1 MSSADPSAH
10 LGQKGFHLRHKLA
23 SFEMN
28 CLGDAATGATY
39 GAGIGALLEGMA
51 VSFDESLLRVS
62 SCGNKCG
69 RAVGTRGGGKG
80 RVRFCG

>member
-1 MSSADPSAH
+1 
-10 LGQKGFHLRHKLA
+10 
-23 SFEMN
+23 MN